1 MNEYIEDRNE
11 QGFTLIELLIAIVVV
26 GILTAVAIV
35 GIAGLTNN
43 GSKSACAA
51 TKDAVT
57 AAQAVFYSNHNGTY
71 PTSFNDLLTDTPN
84 PELTLSGGTTH
95 APLVAPFAGDTISG
109 SGWTLTS
116 GAGGAVPMTVA
127 SSGTGAC

>member
-1 MNEYIEDRNE
+1 MHEYMEDRKE

-43 GSKSACAA
+43 GKTAACSA
-51 TKDAVT
+51 TSDAVK
-57 AAQAVFYSNHNGTY
+57 AAQAVYYSNHNGTY
-71 PTSFNDLLTDTPN
+71 PASFNAMLTDTPN
-84 PELTLSGGTTH
+84 PELELSGGTTH
-95 APLVAPFAGDTISG
+95 TGTAVGDTISG

-116 GAGGAVPMTVA
+116 ANGGTVPLTWN
-127 SSGTGAC
+127 ACP